1 MNLPLHVS
9 DLHGLSRLGV
19 DGVRGVTDLV
29 EDVHH
34 AVLRV
39 PGIRAVAP
47 DRRTGGITGL
57 VYRSING
64 VTGLVGGGLNLAFGQ
79 VVPLLSPPVSS
90 PAREQF
96 LAILNG
102 VLGDHLAASDN
113 PLAIQSSLRRVGRP
127 VALDRASLAEAWPEA
142 SNRLL
147 VTAHGLCMHDGE
159 WRSVNEGKNRDELDE
174 GFSGLPESLAI
185 SHGYSTVDFHYNTG
199 RHISDNGRDLDEMLE
214 RLVANW
220 PVPVEQL
227 VVLCH
232 SMGGLVARS
241 AAHYGLEAGHAWPER
256 LKKMVFLGT
265 PHHGSPVERAGHGID
280 RALGISR
287 YSAPFARL
295 GKMRSAGITDLR
307 HGNIIESDWYDGDT
321 RHDAGRDAGY
331 DAGHDNRD
339 NNRREHDRFAH
350 AHDTRSPARLPGH
363 VECFTVA
370 ATLDDASNSARA
382 RRFGDGLVPVP
393 SALGQHEDS
402 ALALPIDIHN
412 RYVATETGHLDLLRC
427 PDVARK
433 VHAWLA

>member
-64 VTGLVGGGLNLAFGQ
+64 VTGLVGGGLNLAFGR

-185 SHGYSTVDFHYNTG
+185 SHGYSTIDFHYNTG

-295 GKMRSAGITDLR
+295 GKIRSAGITDLR
-307 HGNIIESDWYDGDT
+307 HGNIIESDW
-321 RHDAGRDAGY
+321 HDDW
-331 DAGHDNRD
+331 HDD
-339 NNRREHDRFAH
+339 RREHDRFAH
-350 AHDTRSPARLPGH
+350 AHDTRSPTLLPAH
-363 VECFTVA
+363 VECFAVA
-370 ATLDDASNSARA
+370 ATLDDTQDSARA
-382 RRFGDGLVPVP
+382 RYFGDGLVPVP
-393 SALGQHEDS
+393 SALGQHHDPAFE
-402 ALALPIDIHN
+402 LPIDIRN
-412 RYVATETGHLDLLRC
+412 RFVATETGHLDLLRC
-427 PDVARK
+427 PEISRR
-433 VHAWLA
+433 VHDWLA

>member
-185 SHGYSTVDFHYNTG
+185 SHGYSTIDFHYNTG

-295 GKMRSAGITDLR
+295 GKIRSAGITDLR
-307 HGNIIESDWYDGDT
+307 HGNIIESDW
-321 RHDAGRDAGY
+321 HDDW
-331 DAGHDNRD
+331 HDD
-339 NNRREHDRFAH
+339 RREHDRFAH
-350 AHDTRSPARLPGH
+350 AHDTRSPTLLPAH
-363 VECFTVA
+363 VECFAVA
-370 ATLDDASNSARA
+370 ATLDDTQDSARA
-382 RRFGDGLVPVP
+382 RYFGDGLVPVP
-393 SALGQHEDS
+393 SALGQHHDPAFE
-402 ALALPIDIHN
+402 LPIDIRN
-412 RYVATETGHLDLLRC
+412 RFVATETGHLDLLRC
-427 PDVARK
+427 PEISRR
-433 VHAWLA
+433 VHDWLA

>member
-1 MNLPLHVS
+1 MASPLNVS

-47 DRRTGGITGL
+47 DRRTGGITGW

-79 VVPLLSPPVSS
+79 VVPRLSPPVSS

-199 RHISDNGRDLDEMLE
+199 RHISDNGRNFDEMLE

-295 GKMRSAGITDLR
+295 GKIRSAGITDLR
-307 HGNIIESDWYDGDT
+307 HGNIIESDW
-321 RHDAGRDAGY
+321 HDDW
-331 DAGHDNRD
+331 HDD
-339 NNRREHDRFAH
+339 RREHDRFAH
-350 AHDTRSPARLPGH
+350 AHDTRSPTLLPAH
-363 VECFTVA
+363 VECFAVA
-370 ATLDDASNSARA
+370 ATLDDTQDSARA
-382 RRFGDGLVPVP
+382 RYFGDGLVPVP
-393 SALGQHEDS
+393 SALGQHHDPAFE
-402 ALALPIDIHN
+402 LPIDIRN
-412 RYVATETGHLDLLRC
+412 RFVATETGHLDLLRC
-427 PDVARK
+427 PEISRR
-433 VHAWLA
+433 VHDWLA

>member
-1 MNLPLHVS
+1 
-9 DLHGLSRLGV
+9 
-19 DGVRGVTDLV
+19 
-29 EDVHH
+29 
-34 AVLRV
+34 
-39 PGIRAVAP
+39 
-47 DRRTGGITGL
+47 
-57 VYRSING
+57 
-64 VTGLVGGGLNLAFGQ
+64 
-79 VVPLLSPPVSS
+79 
-90 PAREQF
+90 EQF

-185 SHGYSTVDFHYNTG
+185 SHGYSTIDFHYNTG

-295 GKMRSAGITDLR
+295 GKIRSAGITDLR
-307 HGNIIESDWYDGDT
+307 HGNIIESDW
-321 RHDAGRDAGY
+321 HDDW
-331 DAGHDNRD
+331 HDD
-339 NNRREHDRFAH
+339 RREHDRFAH
-350 AHDTRSPARLPGH
+350 AHDTRSPTLLPAH
-363 VECFTVA
+363 VECFAVA
-370 ATLDDASNSARA
+370 ATLDDTQDSARA
-382 RRFGDGLVPVP
+382 RYFGDGLVPVP
-393 SALGQHEDS
+393 SALGQHHDPAFE
-402 ALALPIDIHN
+402 LPIDIRN
-412 RYVATETGHLDLLRC
+412 RFVATETGHLDLLRC
-427 PDVARK
+427 PEISRR
-433 VHAWLA
+433 VHDWLA

>member
-199 RHISDNGRDLDEMLE
+199 RHISDNGRNFDEMLE

-295 GKMRSAGITDLR
+295 GKIRSAGITDLR
-307 HGNIIESDWYDGDT
+307 HGNIIESDW
-321 RHDAGRDAGY
+321 HDDW
-331 DAGHDNRD
+331 HDD
-339 NNRREHDRFAH
+339 RREHDRFAH
-350 AHDTRSPARLPGH
+350 AHDTRSPTLLPAH
-363 VECFTVA
+363 VECFAVA
-370 ATLDDASNSARA
+370 ATLDDTQDSARA
-382 RRFGDGLVPVP
+382 RYFGDGLVPVP
-393 SALGQHEDS
+393 SALGQHHDPAFE
-402 ALALPIDIHN
+402 LPIDIRN
-412 RYVATETGHLDLLRC
+412 RFVATETGHLDLLRC
-427 PDVARK
+427 PEISRR
-433 VHAWLA
+433 VHDWLA

>member
-199 RHISDNGRDLDEMLE
+199 RHISDNGRDFDEMLE

-295 GKMRSAGITDLR
+295 GKIRSAGITDLR
-307 HGNIIESDWYDGDT
+307 HGNIIESDW
-321 RHDAGRDAGY
+321 HDDW
-331 DAGHDNRD
+331 HDD
-339 NNRREHDRFAH
+339 RREHDRFAH
-350 AHDTRSPARLPGH
+350 AHDTRSPTLLPAH
-363 VECFTVA
+363 VECFAVA
-370 ATLDDASNSARA
+370 ATLDDTQDSARA
-382 RRFGDGLVPVP
+382 RYFGDGLVPVP
-393 SALGQHEDS
+393 SALGQHHDPAFE
-402 ALALPIDIHN
+402 LPIDIRN
-412 RYVATETGHLDLLRC
+412 RFVATETGHLDLLRC
-427 PDVARK
+427 PEISRR
-433 VHAWLA
+433 VHDWLA

>member
-1 MNLPLHVS
+1 MNTPLHVS
-9 DLHGLSRLGV
+9 DIHGLSRLGI
-19 DGVRGVTDLV
+19 DGIRGVTDLV
-29 EDVHH
+29 EDMHH

-90 PAREQF
+90 PTREQF

-113 PLAIQSSLRRVGRP
+113 PLAIQSTFRRVGRP
-127 VALDRASLAEAWPEA
+127 VSLDQASLAEAWPEA
-142 SNRLL
+142 STRLL

-159 WRSVNEGKNRDELDE
+159 WRSGNHGKNRDELDE
-174 GFSGLPESLAI
+174 EFGGLAESLAA
-185 SHGYSTVDFHYNTG
+185 SYGYSTVDFHYNTG
-199 RHISDNGRDLDEMLE
+199 RHISDNGRDFAVMLE

-220 PVPVEQL
+220 PVQVEQL
-227 VVLCH
+227 VILSH

-241 AAHYGLEAGHAWPER
+241 AAHYGLEAAHAWPTR
-256 LKKMVFLGT
+256 LNKIVFLGT

-287 YSAPFARL
+287 YSAPFSRL
-295 GKMRSAGITDLR
+295 GKIRSAGITDLR
-307 HGNIIESDWYDGDT
+307 HGNILESDWHND
-321 RHDAGRDAGY
+321 RHN
-331 DAGHDNRD
+331 NRHND
-339 NNRREHDRFAH
+339 RHNDRREHDRFAH
-350 AHDTRSPARLPGH
+350 AHDTRSPARLPAH
-363 VECFTVA
+363 VECFAVA
-370 ATLDDASNSARA
+370 ATLDDAPDSARA
-382 RRFGDGLVPVP
+382 RYFGDGLVPVP
-393 SALGQHEDS
+393 SALGQHHDPAFE
-402 ALALPIDIHN
+402 LPIDIRN
-412 RYVATETGHLDLLRC
+412 RFVATETGHLDLLRC